1 MFTFWNGSAWVLEIT
16 GQICTGN
23 DSGDGWEKYPKY
35 REKARGLG
43 LVLVV
48 VVFRVS
54 ILFEVGESLV
64 TNEIPFASK

>member
-1 MFTFWNGSAWVLEIT
+1 MPTMKMFTFWNGSAWVFEIT
-16 GQICTGN
+16 GQISTGN

-48 VVFRVS
+48 VVLRVG
-54 ILFEVGESLV
+54 ILF
-64 TNEIPFASK
+64 

>member
-48 VVFRVS
+48 VVFRVG
-54 ILFEVGESLV
+54 ILF
-64 TNEIPFASK
+64 